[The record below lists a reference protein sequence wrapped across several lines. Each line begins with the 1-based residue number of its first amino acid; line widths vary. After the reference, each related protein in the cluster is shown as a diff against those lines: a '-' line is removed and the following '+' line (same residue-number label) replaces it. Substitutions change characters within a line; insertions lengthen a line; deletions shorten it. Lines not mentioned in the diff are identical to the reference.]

1 MSTTTKYA
9 RSRRA
14 IAIAGALTL
23 GLGLGMNA
31 QADDHGNDKRFH
43 FGEAASAEDLKPFFS
58 PLPDGRGLPKGSG
71 TVMQGEKVYQQQC
84 LACHGAN
91 LEGGIGDRLAGG
103 RGTLV
108 NNNPEKAPVKTVE
121 SYWPYATT
129 LFDYVKR
136 AMPFDRPGSMTDDDV
151 YAVSAYIL
159 WKGNIIDKDTT
170 LNQDN
175 LAKVEMPNK
184 DGFKPANR

>member
-1 MSTTTKYA
+1 MSTTTKHA
-9 RSRRA
+9 RAGRA
-14 IAIAGALTL
+14 TAAVFAL

-31 QADDHGNDKRFH
+31 WADNHGPDKTYN
-43 FGEAASAEDLKPFFS
+43 FGEPATAEDLKPFFS

-84 LACHGAN
+84 LACHGVN

-136 AMPFDRPGSMTDDDV
+136 AMPFDRPGSMTDDEV

-159 WKGNIIDKDTT
+159 WKGNIIEKDAT

-175 LAKVEMPNK
+175 LAKIEMPNRN
-184 DGFKPANR
+184 GFKPANR